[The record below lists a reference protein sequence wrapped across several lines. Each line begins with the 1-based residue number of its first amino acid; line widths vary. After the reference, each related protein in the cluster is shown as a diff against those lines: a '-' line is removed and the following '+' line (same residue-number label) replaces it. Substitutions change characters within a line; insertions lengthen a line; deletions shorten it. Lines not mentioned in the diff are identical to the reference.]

1 MYVVIDLKGHQ
12 WIVKKGDVIEVDNVN
27 LSEGETLST
36 DKILLAFDEKGEN
49 AKVGTPYLKGEVK
62 LKVEENFR

>member
-49 AKVGTPYLKGEVK
+49 TKVGTPYLKGEVK